1 MSDFLD
7 AADEMLADYGETIT
21 ILNRSGTATGTNVK
35 AYFDPV
41 ASYRNYFP
49 EGGENVEAEGLVTA
63 YVAGDEMIDE
73 GYRLARAAGTCQVLE
88 VGKPQDGTVS
98 VLNIA
103 KCRTL

>member
-7 AADEMLADYGETIT
+7 AADEMLSEYGETIT
-21 ILNRSGTATGTNVK
+21 ILNRSGTATGTNIK

-49 EGGENVEAEGLVTA
+49 EDAENANAEGLVTV
-63 YVAGDEMIDE
+63 YVAGDETIGE
-73 GYRLARAAGTCQVLE
+73 GYKLAGATGTCHVLE
-88 VGKPQDGTVS
+88 LAKPKDGTTV